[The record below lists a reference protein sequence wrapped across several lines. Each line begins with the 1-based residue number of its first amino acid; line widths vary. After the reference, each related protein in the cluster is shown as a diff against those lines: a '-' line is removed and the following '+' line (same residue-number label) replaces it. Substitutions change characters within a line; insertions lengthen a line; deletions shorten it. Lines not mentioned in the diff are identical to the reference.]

1 MGASPV
7 EDAAYLIPIGNVLE
21 GFVFNGGAC
30 DYHAVKLTVAQFLEV
45 DVELLHVFDRG
56 VL

>member
-7 EDAAYLIPIGNVLE
+7 EDAADLFPVVDLLE
-21 GFVFNGGAC
+21 GLVFNRSTC
-30 DYHAVKLTVAQFLEV
+30 DNHAVKLTVAQFLEV